1 MLAIEY
7 KIISDF
13 TYYNEYCELYK
24 KWHPRSTKPPIDKPW
39 HPSINTW
46 FILKRPAMND
56 LKQKWKSY
64 IVWLVRKHGLEN
76 LQIEHC
82 EITYRFYMPTTRRA
96 DIDNYSPKFAQ
107 DGLTEAGVIID
118 DDYKHVNPLHIELY
132 YDKENPR
139 MEIIIKVK

>member
-1 MLAIEY
+1 
-7 KIISDF
+7 
-13 TYYNEYCELYK
+13 
-24 KWHPRSTKPPIDKPW
+24 
-39 HPSINTW
+39 
-46 FILKRPAMND
+46 
-56 LKQKWKSY
+56 
-64 IVWLVRKHGLEN
+64 
-76 LQIEHC
+76 
-82 EITYRFYMPTTRRA
+82 MPTTRRA